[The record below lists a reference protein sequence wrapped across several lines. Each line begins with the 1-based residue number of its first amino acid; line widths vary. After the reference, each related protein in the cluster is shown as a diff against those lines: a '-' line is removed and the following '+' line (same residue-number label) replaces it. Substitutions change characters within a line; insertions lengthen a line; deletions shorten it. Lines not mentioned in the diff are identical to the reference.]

1 MNALYIAFIIT
12 WVTILIYAI
21 YLIRT
26 RLNLNREL
34 KRLKKH
40 Q

>member
-1 MNALYIAFIIT
+1 MNALYVAFTIT
-12 WVTILIYAI
+12 WVTILIYVL

-26 RLNLNREL
+26 RVNLRREL